1 MKKLCMILTLALIIC
16 FVVGCQ
22 DKGAMAEL
30 EAMKA
35 QAEVEEQNKAMVQKI
50 LAEGDKGNVEIL
62 DEVCTSD
69 YKMYWPSN
77 AEPINLEEHK
87 ELWQAFITA
96 FPDLAHTIDEIIADG
111 DIVSTRETVRGT
123 HKGEF
128 QGIPPTGKQF
138 AMSAICL
145 WRFKDGKLVEYRA
158 DGDMLGM
165 MMQLGME
172 LKPKEEEK

>member
-1 MKKLCMILTLALIIC
+1 MKKCLCAVPLVLVFCLSFA
-16 FVVGCQ
+16 CQ
-22 DKGAMAEL
+22 DKWAMAEL
-30 EAMKA
+30 EKFRA
-35 QAEVEEQNKAMVQKI
+35 QAKVEEQNKAMVQEI
-50 LAEGDKGNVEIL
+50 LAEGDKGNVKIL
-62 DEVCTSD
+62 NDLCSSA

-77 AEPINLEEHK
+77 AEPINLGEHIQ
-87 ELWQAFITA
+87 LWQAFINA
-96 FPDLAHTIDEIIADG
+96 FPDLNHTIDEIFAEG
-111 DIVSTRETVRGT
+111 DMVSTRETVRGT

-138 AMSAICL
+138 SMSAICL

-172 LKPKEEEK
+172 LKPKEAKK

>member
-1 MKKLCMILTLALIIC
+1 MKKLCMILPLALILC
-16 FVVGCQ
+16 FMVGCQ
-22 DKGAMAEL
+22 DK
-30 EAMKA
+30 EAM
-35 QAEVEEQNKAMVQKI
+35 AEVEEQNKTMVQRI
-50 LAEGDKGNVEIL
+50 LAEGDKRGAVIL
-62 DEVCTSD
+62 DEVCTTD

-128 QGIPPTGKQF
+128 QGLPPTGKQF

-172 LKPKEEEK
+172 LKPKEMDE

>member
-1 MKKLCMILTLALIIC
+1 MKKLIMILPLVLILC
-16 FVVGCQ
+16 FMVGCQ
-22 DKGAMAEL
+22 DKEAMAEL

-35 QAEVEEQNKAMVQKI
+35 QTAVEEQNKGLVQRI
-50 LAEGDKGNVEIL
+50 LSEGDKNNISIM
-62 DEVCTSD
+62 DEVCTTD

-77 AEPINLEEHK
+77 AEPISLEEHK

-96 FPDLAHTIDEIIADG
+96 FPDLAHTIDEIIAEG

-172 LKPKEEEK
+172 LLPKEGEK